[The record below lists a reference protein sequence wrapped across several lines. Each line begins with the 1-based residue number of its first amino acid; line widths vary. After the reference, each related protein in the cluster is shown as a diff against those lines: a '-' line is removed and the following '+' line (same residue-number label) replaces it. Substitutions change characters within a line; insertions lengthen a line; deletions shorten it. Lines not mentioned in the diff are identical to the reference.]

1 MRITNKIMQN
11 NSLSNINTNKILQDK
26 LNNQMS
32 TQKKINRPS
41 DDPVVAI
48 RALRLRSNVTEITQ
62 YYEKNIPDAESW
74 LSVTEGAIQNLT
86 EVITDMYEQCTKGSN
101 GDLKPSDREI
111 ILESLEALRDE
122 VYCTG
127 DSDYAGRYVFT
138 GYRTNTSLS
147 FATAEQM
154 QYTITEQLTNEA
166 VDSIT
171 YVKTGKTINGE
182 NVDITDINEHNYEDV
197 AISETEIDS
206 TEIYR
211 IRLAYSDCE
220 AGFAP
225 VFTWTDTQE
234 VGGVTTALQKPFT
247 YDDGTGTMVAA
258 TTTTIHLY
266 DNPYEQVTDNSI
278 IYIPETGEMLLG
290 KNIYDQVMSKKD
302 NPTTASVNEG
312 EIRITYQK
320 TNWVKGDLR
329 PEHYFASS
337 NVDKDGVV
345 TQFNQDYLDFGGEKQ
360 VIEYDVGFNQAI
372 RVNTTADECF
382 THGIKREVDDLV
394 SAMEDVVA
402 AYETVTKLEG
412 MLKNASETEK
422 ETIQLRLN
430 AANKAYDLLKD
441 KEQKMFEKS
450 ITSMQGY
457 LDMANLALT
466 NVGTRSKKLELIEN
480 RLMSQQTTFKT
491 LKSEN
496 EDAEMTEVA
505 INLTSAEMTYEA
517 ALMAT
522 GKVMKNTLLD
532 FI

>member
-26 LNNQMS
+26 LNTQMS

-74 LSVTEGAIQNLT
+74 LSVTEGAVTNLT
-86 EVITDMYEQCTKGSN
+86 GVITDMYEQCTKGSN
-101 GDLKPSDREI
+101 GTLTPSDREI
-111 ILESLEALRDE
+111 ILESLQALRDE
-122 VYCTG
+122 VYATG

-147 FATAEQM
+147 FPVAEKS
-154 QYTITEQLTNEA
+154 QYTITEQLTNAA

-171 YVKTGKTINGE
+171 YVKTGKEINGE
-182 NVDITDINEHNYEDV
+182 NVDITDINENNYQDV

-206 TEIYR
+206 SEIFR
-211 IRLAYSDCE
+211 IRLAYSNCDE
-220 AGFAP
+220 GFVP
-225 VFTWTDTQE
+225 TLTWTDTQE
-234 VGGVTTALQKPFT
+234 VDGVTTAVQQPFT
-247 YDDGTGTMVAA
+247 YDDGTGNMVEVA
-258 TTTTIHLY
+258 TTVVNLY
-266 DNPYEQVTDNSI
+266 DNPYEQVTDDSVI
-278 IYIPETGEMLLG
+278 FIPETGELLLG
-290 KNIYDQVMSKKD
+290 KNVYDQVMSKKD
-302 NPTTASVNEG
+302 DPVTSVINEG
-312 EIRITYQK
+312 EIRVTYQK
-320 TNWVKGDLR
+320 TEWVKGDLR
-329 PEHYFASS
+329 PEHYFACSS
-337 NVDKDGVV
+337 VDDDGVV
-345 TQFNQDYLDFGGEKQ
+345 TEYNSDYLDFASEKQ
-360 VIEYDVGFNQAI
+360 VIEYDVGFNQTI

-394 SAMEDVVA
+394 NTMEEVVD
-402 AYETVTKLEG
+402 AYETVQKLEK
-412 MLKNASETEK
+412 MLENAPEAEK
-422 ETIQLRLN
+422 ETLQSRLN

-441 KEQKMFEKS
+441 KEQKMFEAG
-450 ITSMQGY
+450 ITAMQGY

-496 EDAEMTEVA
+496 EDVDITDVA

-522 GKVMKNTLLD
+522 GKVTKNTLLD